1 MVIEIQPLA
10 NQLQGRVIAVLTP
23 PGCSYLGILREAA
36 LVAKDTVVCGFQK
49 ENMEWCLCVWRAWG
63 CSELEVFYQ
72 SYEKLGHL
80 ETNMRKRK

>member
-1 MVIEIQPLA
+1 MTLSPFPHTVHCVTSSSLSF
-10 NQLQGRVIAVLTP
+10 R
-23 PGCSYLGILREAA
+23 ILREAA